1 MDPYQINYRYRCQ
14 AGSADR
20 FIPAIVLIGIG
31 ALFLLNNLHLVYF
44 HDIFR
49 YWPVILIAVGLVK
62 LVDSTGNEGRIAG
75 GILVGVGGIFMAQT
89 LGYLTVGIFDL
100 WPVVLIAAGVWLLVE
115 RTGGWPR
122 TSDEEPDKLKSGKI
136 REAAVFGGGKR
147 NIADPDFRG
156 GKVDAVF
163 GGFEIDLRRSAIVG
177 DSAVLE
183 INAVFGGVEIRIPE
197 HWRVEMKGAGVFGG
211 YSDETRA
218 PSPAEFPVIKRLILK
233 GGAVF
238 GGVVVKN

>member
-1 MDPYQINYRYRCQ
+1 MEPYQFNYRYRCQ

-20 FIPAIVLIGIG
+20 FIPAIILIGIG
-31 ALFLLNNLHLVYF
+31 ALFLLNNLHLVFF
-44 HDIFR
+44 HDVVR
-49 YWPVILIAVGLVK
+49 YWPAILIAVGLVK
-62 LVDSTGNEGRIAG
+62 LVDSASNEGRIGG
-75 GILVGVGGIFMAQT
+75 GILAGIGGIFMLQT

-100 WPVVLIAAGVWLLVE
+100 WPLILIAVGIWLLVQ
-115 RTGGWPR
+115 RSFSWPLISDT
-122 TSDEEPDKLKSGKI
+122 TSSLKAGKI
-136 REAAVFGGGKR
+136 HEAAVFGGGKR

-163 GGFEIDLRRSAIVG
+163 GGFEIDLRRSAMIG
-177 DSAVLE
+177 ESAELE

-197 HWRVEMKGAGVFGG
+197 HWRVEMKGTGVFGG
-211 YSDETRA
+211 YSDETRQ

>member
-1 MDPYQINYRYRCQ
+1 MDPYHYNYRYRCQ

-20 FIPAIVLIGIG
+20 FIPAIILIGIG
-31 ALFLLNNLHLVYF
+31 VLFLLNNLHLVYF

-49 YWPVILIAVGLVK
+49 YWPAILIAVGLVK
-62 LVDSTGNEGRIAG
+62 LIDAASNEGRIVG
-75 GILVGVGGIFMAQT
+75 GILVGIGGIFMAQS
-89 LGYLTVGIFDL
+89 LGYLTVGLFDL
-100 WPVVLIAAGVWLLVE
+100 WPVILIGVGVWLLVQ
-115 RTGGWPR
+115 RAFTWPPVHNE
-122 TSDEEPDKLKSGKI
+122 SSPELKAGKI
-136 REAAVFGGGKR
+136 HEAAVFGGGKR
-147 NIADPDFRG
+147 NIAEPDFRG

-177 DSAVLE
+177 ESAELE

-211 YSDETRA
+211 YSDETRQ